1 MPDTNERFAD
11 LLGRMTGAI
20 CAGDAE
26 GAAACFSAD
35 GVYRDHFYGAFE
47 GRAQI
52 ARMVRSFFHR
62 DARDFTWTLSGCV
75 SDGRLG
81 YARYDF
87 AYTSKIAGSEGRRAG
102 FSGIACCELQDGL
115 LRRYSEVFER
125 AQVLA
130 RLGFTDQ
137 RIVESVRR
145 WAAKEG

>member
-20 CAGDAE
+20 CAG
-26 GAAACFSAD
+26 
-35 GVYRDHFYGAFE
+35 
-47 GRAQI
+47 
-52 ARMVRSFFHR
+52 
-62 DARDFTWTLSGCV
+62 
-75 SDGRLG
+75 

-87 AYTSKIAGSEGRRAG
+87 SYTSKIAGSEGRRAG
-102 FSGIACCELQDGL
+102 FSGIACCELREGL
-115 LRRYSEVFER
+115 IRRYSEVFER